1 VTDEI
6 EFHPVAD
13 IFPMMSDREF
23 DDLVTDIAEHGLREP
38 VWLHG
43 DGRIVDGRNRYR
55 ACIKAGVSPSFRT
68 YQGDDSRLVSF
79 VVSLNLHRR
88 HLSESQRAMVAA
100 RIARLPLGANQHG
113 GSENFPTQAE
123 AAVMLSVSDRSIRSA
138 RKVHDSGVPELAQQV
153 EAGKVAV
160 STAAT
165 IADAPP
171 EEQREVIA
179 VDDEREIIR
188 RAKQIQWRR
197 REERRQHKAAKV
209 AKIAAREPEP
219 IVALGPFQVI
229 YADPPWRYDHE
240 RSKNRMIEN
249 HYPTMD
255 LEEIKALEVPAAD
268 DSVLFLWVTSPKLR
282 EGIDVVDAWGFD
294 YRTCMIW
301 VKDQIGMGYYAR
313 QQHELLLIAKRGQL
327 KVPDPEDRPN
337 SVVNAPRTEHSAK
350 PDTFYE
356 LIERMYPF
364 QRGQWCELFARSS
377 RDGWV
382 GWGNQ
387 VEVAL

>member
-1 VTDEI
+1 VSEI

-38 VWLHG
+38 VWLHR
-43 DGRIVDGRNRYR
+43 DGRVVDGRNRYR
-55 ACIKAGVSPSFRT
+55 ACIKAGVTPSFRT
-68 YQGDDSRLVSF
+68 YEGADSRLVAF

-88 HLSESQRAMVAA
+88 HLTESQRGLIAA
-100 RIARLPLGANQHG
+100 RIANMKSGTRTDLVPIDTTSLDAA
-113 GSENFPTQAE
+113 AE
-123 AAVMLSVSDRSIRSA
+123 LMNVGRATAARGK
-138 RKVHDSGVPELAQQV
+138 KVLDSGVPELAKQV
-153 EAGKVAV
+153 ESGKVAV

-179 VDDEREIIR
+179 VDDEREIVR
-188 RAKQIQWRR
+188 RAKEIQRR
-197 REERRQHKAAKV
+197 KRDERIREKEARV
-209 AKIAAREPEP
+209 AQIAARTPAP
-219 IVALGPFQVI
+219 IAAIGPFQVV
-229 YADPPWRYDHE
+229 YADPPWRYEHAHPE
-240 RSKNRMIEN
+240 QRIEH

-255 LEEIKALEVPAAD
+255 LEEIKALEVPAAG
-268 DSVLFLWVTSPKLR
+268 DSILFLWVTSPKLR
-282 EGIDVVDAWGFD
+282 EGMDVVEAWGFD

-301 VKDQIGMGYYAR
+301 VKDKIGMGYYAR
-313 QQHELLLIAKRGQL
+313 QQHELLLIARRGEL
-327 KVPDPEDRPN
+327 KVPDPEDRPC

-350 PDTFYE
+350 PDVFYE

-364 QRGQWCELFARSS
+364 QRGQWCELFQRRP

-382 GWGNQ
+382 GWGNE
-387 VEVAL
+387 VEAAS